1 MENVVEKIGGKKK
14 IGCINKAMI
23 ISLLLQALVVLFSFA
38 PLIIFDHE
46 QPNLGEKD
54 SSSQE
59 EIINEISNED
69 EKLIMS
75 EIMNLEDK
83 VANLRKTMATQQS
96 YKSSV
101 QLIENSVFSSDN
113 PDLWTEYMCEL
124 SGNSSSIESFS
135 FSIGF
140 FSFVMLGEALYCVI
154 YFVYKFRKALK
165 GSEIVCSY
173 VPSLVLSIS
182 SIYTTLTFNSWFNTV
197 NVVPSCFTIMIYVIT
212 VLQIVLKQTNS
223 KEH

>member
-1 MENVVEKIGGKKK
+1 MENAVEKIGGKKK
-14 IGCINKAMI
+14 LVCNKAVI
-23 ISLLLQALVVLFSFA
+23 ISLLLQALVVLFSFV
-38 PLIIFDHE
+38 PLFIFDYQ
-46 QPNLGEKD
+46 QPNFGEND

-59 EIINEISNED
+59 EIINEISDED

-75 EIMNLEDK
+75 EIMNLEGK
-83 VANLRKTMATQQS
+83 VSKLRKAMATQQS

-101 QLIENSVFSSDN
+101 QLIENCVFSSDN
-113 PDLWTEYMCEL
+113 PDLWTEYMREL
-124 SGNSSSIESFS
+124 SGNLSSIESFS

-173 VPSLVLSIS
+173 VPSLVLCIS
-182 SIYTTLTFNSWFNTV
+182 SIYTILTLNSWFDSV